1 LSEWTAA
8 FSRRIPGTQPQLT
21 GLTTGQVLNTPVDA
35 GAPPKSAAEA
45 SKKAAPG
52 PTMGE
57 ALHTPVDKREPP
69 KEMQEAS
76 KKAAAAAPTMGE
88 AVAYPRRQRAVVT
101 SRSRLE

>member
-1 LSEWTAA
+1 MTSAKIALLSTAA
-8 FSRRIPGTQPQLT
+8 IFALGLT
-21 GLTTGQVLNTPVDA
+21 TLPAGAALTTGQVLNTPVDA

-57 ALHTPVDKREPP
+57 ALHTPVDKGEPP
-69 KEMQEAS
+69 KEMREAS

-88 AVAYPRRQRAVVT
+88 ALHTPVDKGP
-101 SRSRLE
+101 S

>member
-1 LSEWTAA
+1 MSEWTAA

-57 ALHTPVDKREPP
+57 ALHTPVDKGEPP

-88 AVAYPRRQRAVVT
+88 VLHTPVDKGP
-101 SRSRLE
+101 S

>member
-1 LSEWTAA
+1 
-8 FSRRIPGTQPQLT
+8 
-21 GLTTGQVLNTPVDA
+21 LTTGQVLNTPVDA

-57 ALHTPVDKREPP
+57 ALHTPVDKGEPP

-76 KKAAAAAPTMGE
+76 KKAAAAAGWARRCIPPSTKDRRNEPIE
-88 AVAYPRRQRAVVT
+88 A
-101 SRSRLE
+101 